1 MFAKLTEQLLAAY
14 VVPVAPYVALTAFPL
29 VGPKFVP
36 VNVIVEPPAVSM
48 ALPPI
53 EDTAGGE

>member
-29 VGPKFVP
+29 VGPKLVP
-36 VNVIVEPPAVSM
+36 INTIIEPPAVPM
-48 ALPPI
+48 LLPLI
-53 EDTAGGE
+53 EDIAGGV